1 MKKFLIA
8 FAVAAIAVAG
18 SFAQDALDEARAA
31 AEAAREEV
39 PQSLQGTWYDKKY
52 DCNWV
57 LSVNATANGLAKLV
71 DASTGHVYYTF
82 TKNNVQNFQ
91 QHYDMTNG
99 AVISFDC
106 AAKNRSYKFTKP
118 ISGTGDLHIDIYN
131 TVNEERHKAAIT
143 FKGVDVK

>member
-18 SFAQDALDEARAA
+18 SFAQDALADAKAA

-57 LSVNATANGLAKLV
+57 LSVNATATSLAKLV

-82 TKNNVQNFQ
+82 TKNNVQNFKQ
-91 QHYDMTNG
+91 TYDMTNG
-99 AVISFDC
+99 AVITFDC
-106 AAKNRSYKFTKP
+106 AAKNRSYKFIKP
-118 ISGTGDLHIDIYN
+118 IASTADLDIDIYHKGY
-131 TVNEERHKAAIT
+131 EEKHTARIA
-143 FKGVDVK
+143 FKGAEIK

>member
-18 SFAQDALDEARAA
+18 AFAQDAVSDAMAT

-57 LSVNATANGLAKLV
+57 LSVNANATALAKLV
-71 DASTGHVYYTF
+71 DASTGNVYYTF
-82 TKNNVQNFQ
+82 TKNNVKNFNQ
-91 QHYDMTNG
+91 EFTVTNG
-99 AVISFDC
+99 AVITFEC
-106 AAKNRSYKFTKP
+106 PAKNRTYRFVKP
-118 ISGTGDLHIDIYN
+118 ISNPDLDIDIYN
-131 TVNEERHKAAIT
+131 TVYEERHTATVT
-143 FKGVDVK
+143 FKSVEAK